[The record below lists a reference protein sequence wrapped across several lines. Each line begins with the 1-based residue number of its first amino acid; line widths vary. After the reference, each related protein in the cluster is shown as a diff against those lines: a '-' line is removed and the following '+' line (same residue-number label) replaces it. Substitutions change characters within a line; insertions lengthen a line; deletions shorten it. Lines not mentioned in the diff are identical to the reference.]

1 MTTRREVPF
10 NADTLAWV
18 HNDLAD
24 LKSRVSLAQQAA
36 EQSRAVASDAAD
48 KAYQAR
54 AYMDQFEGHASAITH
69 LQDDLRAVREH
80 VVRTQD
86 DIHSLRQSREELE
99 RRILSDSERV
109 RLDRNEI
116 ARHFAEVERQVE
128 SWQERF
134 SGVEELNRRVLESV
148 SQLVQRVE
156 TLENGDSES
165 ETMRQRIVTALSRID
180 QEVQRYPGI
189 LSSLAQEDEV
199 QRERSNSAFEAIRR
213 VETDIEAMRS
223 ETNRISRIDD
233 RLELVQAERTRHN
246 ERINE
251 LSQEMGK
258 VEGALN
264 EQNERTALVEARMA
278 GYQQELTGLKDRL
291 RDDRDRISHYLNG
304 LNEVLADIKKRQ
316 IGALEKEI
324 RDIRGRA
331 INFAEE

>member
-36 EQSRAVASDAAD
+36 EQSRAVAADAAD

-156 TLENGDSES
+156 TLENDDSES

-180 QEVQRYPGI
+180 QEVQRYPSI
-189 LSSLAQEDEV
+189 LTSLAQEDEV

-278 GYQQELTGLKDRL
+278 GYQQELSGLKDRL
-291 RDDRDRISHYLNG
+291 RDDRDRISHYLSG

>member
-24 LKSRVSLAQQAA
+24 LKSRVALAQQAA

-54 AYMDQFEGHASAITH
+54 VYMDQFEGHGAAISH

-109 RLDRNEI
+109 RQDRNEI
-116 ARHFAEVERQVE
+116 ARHFSEVERQIE
-128 SWQERF
+128 TWQERF
-134 SGVEELNRRVLESV
+134 AGVEELNRRLLESV
-148 SQLVQRVE
+148 SQLTQRVE
-156 TLENGDSES
+156 AIENDDGES
-165 ETMRQRIVTALSRID
+165 ETMRQRMLTAISRLD
-180 QEVQRYPGI
+180 QEVQRYPSI
-189 LSSLAQEDEV
+189 LTSLAQEDEV
-199 QRERSNSAFEAIRR
+199 HRERSNSAFEAIRR
-213 VETDIEAMRS
+213 VETEVEAMRA

-246 ERINE
+246 ERIND
-251 LSQEMGK
+251 LTQDMGK
-258 VEGALN
+258 VEAALN
-264 EQNERTALVEARMA
+264 EHSERTALVEARMA
-278 GYQQELTGLKDRL
+278 GYQQELNGLKERL
-291 RDDRDRISHYLNG
+291 RDDRDRISHYLTG

>member
-10 NADTLAWV
+10 NADSLAWV

-24 LKSRVSLAQQAA
+24 LKSRVALAQQAA

-54 AYMDQFEGHASAITH
+54 VYMDQFEGHGTAITH
-69 LQDDLRAVREH
+69 LQDDLRSVREGI
-80 VVRTQD
+80 VRTQD
-86 DIHSLRQSREELE
+86 DIHSLRTSREEME

-109 RLDRNEI
+109 RQDRNEI
-116 ARHFAEVERQVE
+116 TRHFAELERQVE
-128 SWQERF
+128 TWQERF
-134 SGVEELNRRVLESV
+134 AGVEELNRRLMDSV

-156 TLENGDSES
+156 SLETDDSES
-165 ETMRQRIVTALSRID
+165 EVLRSRMLTAISRLD
-180 QEVQRYPGI
+180 QDVQRYPGLI
-189 LSSLAQEDEV
+189 AELAQEDEV

-213 VETDIEAMRS
+213 LETDLEAMRT

-251 LSQEMGK
+251 LTQDMGK
-258 VEGALN
+258 VEATLN
-264 EQNERTALVEARMA
+264 EHAERTALVEARMS

-291 RDDRDRISHYLNG
+291 RDDRDRLTHYLSG
-304 LNEVLADIKKRQ
+304 LNEILADIKKRQ
-316 IGALEKEI
+316 IAAIEKEI

>member
-24 LKSRVSLAQQAA
+24 LKSRVALAQQAA
-36 EQSRAVASDAAD
+36 EQSRAVATDAAD
-48 KAYQAR
+48 KAYQTR
-54 AYMDQFEGHASAITH
+54 VYLDQFEGHGAAIGH

-80 VVRTQD
+80 VARTQD
-86 DIHSLRQSREELE
+86 DIHVLRQGREEVE

-109 RLDRNEI
+109 RQDRNEA
-116 ARHFAEVERQVE
+116 ARHFAEIERQVE

-134 SGVEELNRRVLESV
+134 AGVEELNRRLLESV

-156 TLENGDSES
+156 NLENGDA
-165 ETMRQRIVTALSRID
+165 ETETLRQRMLTAISRLD
-180 QEVQRYPGI
+180 QEIQRYPGM
-189 LSSLAQEDEV
+189 LSALAQEDEV
-199 QRERSNSAFEAIRR
+199 HRERSNSAFEAIRR
-213 VETDIEAMRS
+213 IETEVEAMRS

-251 LSQEMGK
+251 LTQDMGK
-258 VEGALN
+258 VEAALN
-264 EQNERTALVEARMA
+264 EHTERTALVEARMA
-278 GYQQELTGLKDRL
+278 GYQQELAGLRERL
-291 RDDRDRISHYLNG
+291 RDDRDRITHYLGG

>member
-134 SGVEELNRRVLESV
+134 FGVEELNRRVLESV

-291 RDDRDRISHYLNG
+291 RDDRDRISHYLSG

>member
-10 NADTLAWV
+10 NADSLAWV

-24 LKSRVSLAQQAA
+24 LKSRVALAQQAA

-54 AYMDQFEGHASAITH
+54 VYMDQFEGHGTAITH
-69 LQDDLRAVREH
+69 LQDDLRSVREGI
-80 VVRTQD
+80 VRTQD
-86 DIHSLRQSREELE
+86 DIHSLRTSREEME

-109 RLDRNEI
+109 RQDRNEI
-116 ARHFAEVERQVE
+116 TRHFAELERQVE
-128 SWQERF
+128 TWQERF
-134 SGVEELNRRVLESV
+134 AGVEELNRRLMDSV

-156 TLENGDSES
+156 SLETDDSES
-165 ETMRQRIVTALSRID
+165 EVLRSRMLTAISRLD
-180 QEVQRYPGI
+180 QDVQRYPGLI
-189 LSSLAQEDEV
+189 AELAQEDEV

-213 VETDIEAMRS
+213 LETDLEAMRT

-251 LSQEMGK
+251 LTQDMGK
-258 VEGALN
+258 VEATLN
-264 EQNERTALVEARMA
+264 EHAERTALVEARMS
-278 GYQQELTGLKDRL
+278 GFQQELTGLKDRL
-291 RDDRDRISHYLNG
+291 RDDRDRLTHYLSG
-304 LNEVLADIKKRQ
+304 LNEILADIKKRQ
-316 IGALEKEI
+316 IAAIEKEI